1 MLTNQITLNGLYFV
15 PYLFISHLQD
25 QKLLWDDLDR
35 KYMDKNTP
43 YSQEQLVQS
52 GVSLEFP
59 SVF

>member
-15 PYLFISHLQD
+15 PYLFISYLQD